1 MLTRPIPSSGELL
14 PVIGLGSWVQFDV
27 NDHSPEKGDL
37 TEVLRQLLQ
46 HGGTVL
52 DTSPMYGNAEKI
64 LGELAQATGSADS
77 FFYAT
82 KVWTS
87 GRQNGIDQMED
98 SMRKLGRTTIDL
110 MQVHNFQ
117 DWTTHLPTLRQWKE
131 EGRIRYI
138 GITHY
143 TVASHAQLEQIL
155 RAEPMDFVQ
164 LNYSIGLRQAEQ
176 RLLPTARDL
185 GVAVLVNEPLEK
197 AALFKAVSGKS
208 LPLWAAEYDIHTWAQ
223 FFLKYVISHPAV
235 TCVIPGTSVIPHL
248 LDNMEAGLEPLP
260 DEKGRARMAAFWE
273 SL

>member
-64 LGELAQATGSADS
+64 LGELTQATGTADS

-87 GRQNGIDQMED
+87 GRQSGIDQMED